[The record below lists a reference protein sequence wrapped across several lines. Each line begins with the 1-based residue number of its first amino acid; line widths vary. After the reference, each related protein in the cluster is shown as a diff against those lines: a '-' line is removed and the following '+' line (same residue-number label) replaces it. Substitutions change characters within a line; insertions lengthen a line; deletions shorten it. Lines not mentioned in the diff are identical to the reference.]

1 MAKLFTPKVNAE
13 SFNTVKQ
20 MLAGKKT
27 YKQIAQK
34 TGLSLSTIQAINQ
47 TTSLEHYRERLSS
60 REKLRKAQ
68 RRVEAAQKGSIAMVQ
83 KAEQTIRDQERQK
96 RAAILQNRA
105 EILQELYQ
113 EQDDNTKLA
122 RWIFITVAWAV
133 LATLAAIVI
142 FVVK

>member
-13 SFNTVKQ
+13 SFKTVKQ

-34 TGLSLSTIQAINQ
+34 TGLSLSTIQTINQ
-47 TTSLEHYRERLSS
+47 TTSLEHYRERLST
-60 REKLRKAQ
+60 REKLRREQ
-68 RRVEAAQKGSIAMVQ
+68 RRVEAAQKGSIAMVR

-96 RAAILQNRA
+96 RAAILQ
-105 EILQELYQ
+105 ELHQ

-122 RWIFITVAWAV
+122 HWILITAAWAV